1 MISVKKNAP
10 IDSFI
15 DFVHHEKPKVWE
27 DLHKQTKFP
36 NLYSQIKS
44 ALVKEQGGVS
54 AYTEEPIS
62 PKSHIDHFY
71 KRSLFS
77 KLTFDWKNLFVDGLS
92 EHYGAKYKDS
102 VVSKKCDYDS
112 LISPNENNVE
122 RYFTYMENGEII
134 VASGLSKQEA
144 QRADYTIKTFNLN
157 DSELK
162 SRRAKVIKNVRDFG
176 EGLAP
181 NDIRSALTDFGFRTV
196 IEYALILTS

>member
-1 MISVKKNAP
+1 MISVKKNASLN
-10 IDSFI
+10 SFT
-15 DFVHHEKPKVWE
+15 DYVYREKPRTWE

-36 NLYSQIKS
+36 DLYSQIKL
-44 ALVKEQGGVS
+44 ALIKEQGGVS

-71 KRSLFS
+71 KRSLFP
-77 KLTFDWKNLFVDGLS
+77 KRTFDWNNLFVDGLS

-102 VVSKKCDYDS
+102 IVTNKRDYDL

-134 VASGLSKQEA
+134 VAPGLSKQEA

-157 DSELK
+157 NSELK
-162 SRRAKVIKNVRDFG
+162 SRRARILKNVHDFG
-176 EGLAP
+176 MGLTP
-181 NDIRSALTDFGFRTV
+181 NDIRSALVDAGFKTV
-196 IEYALILTS
+196 VEYALI